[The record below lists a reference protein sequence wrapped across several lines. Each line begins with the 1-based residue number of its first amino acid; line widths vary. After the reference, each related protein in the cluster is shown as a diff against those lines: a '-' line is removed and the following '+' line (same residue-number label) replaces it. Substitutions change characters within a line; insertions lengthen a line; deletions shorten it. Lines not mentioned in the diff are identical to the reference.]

1 MTTVS
6 VPAAASSAASIHGVC
21 PTNAGRRPVE
31 RNSLYEAVRDAFDDP
46 PPAAESRRRALPVV
60 HAA

>member
-1 MTTVS
+1 MAMAYPQLV
-6 VPAAASSAASIHGVC
+6 ALIR
-21 PTNAGRRPVE
+21 NAGRRPVE

-46 PPAAESRRRALPVV
+46 PPSPVAESRRRALPVV